1 MIAYTRFSLLCS
13 PFCCKISDLC
23 WKIFGQCSFL
33 VMLLVTLKMS
43 IYYAVCYAS
52 IIMDISL
59 GGVPHKSLG
68 ILPAFFHRWSTT
80 RLLREKKNPYTVLLY
95 YSTVP
100 LLYEYFKLLLHC
112 SAPGTDSCTT
122 TTVLYCCTTAVLFCT
137 VLYYCTELYWCTA
150 VLLQY
155 CRVTGAVLLLYLLL
169 RSTILFCTVL
179 MHRTQ
184 LHFSSVTVLY
194 CTVLLLYY
202 CTTLYRT
209 VQ

>member
-122 TTVLYCCTTAVLFCT
+122 TTVLYYYCCT
-137 VLYYCTELYWCTA
+137 VLCCVLLHWTVLRYCTTI
-150 VLLQY
+150 QY
-155 CRVTGAVLLLYLLL
+155 CRVPD
-169 RSTILFCTVL
+169 
-179 MHRTQ
+179 
-184 LHFSSVTVLY
+184 
-194 CTVLLLYY
+194 TVLLLYVLLPGILF
-202 CTTLYRT
+202 CTLY
-209 VQ
+209 